1 MQNEIL
7 EILKTAD
14 GYVSGQQLSDRLGVS
29 RTAVWKAINLL
40 SDKGY
45 TISSSTN
52 KGYILLDAQS
62 VISKDDIAKHLT
74 TKEFGRNIIILDT
87 VDSTN
92 TYAKTCGLDGASS
105 GTVVI
110 AREQTN
116 GKGRLGR
123 VWQSQ
128 KDSGIWM
135 SLLIRPQLS
144 PMEVSSITP
153 LTGLAV
159 CKTLNRLFDLDCKIK
174 WPNDVIAGNKKICGT
189 LTEMTAEFDAVEH
202 IIIGIGINC
211 DNESF
216 PEEIAKKATSVFI
229 ETGKKPNKSKLTA
242 EILNDLEKELLCCD
256 YKLNTFNVKEYR
268 HLCATLGK
276 EISFTRGN
284 RYISA
289 VAVDVNPQGEL
300 VAMLSDGTTCTVNS
314 GEVTVQG
321 IY

>member
-14 GYVSGQQLSDRLGVS
+14 GYVSGQQLSERLGVS
-29 RTAVWKAINLL
+29 RTAVWKAINALR
-40 SDKGY
+40 DKGY
-45 TISSSTN
+45 VIDSSTN
-52 KGYILLDAQS
+52 KGYILLNPES
-62 VISKDDIAKHLT
+62 VIREDDIAKHLC
-74 TKEFGRNIIILDT
+74 TKEFGRKIILLDT

-92 TYAKTCGLDGASS
+92 TYAKTCGLNGEAS
-105 GTVVI
+105 GTAVI

-123 VWQSQ
+123 TWQSQ
-128 KDSGIWM
+128 KDCGVWM
-135 SLLIRPQLS
+135 SLLIRPELS

-159 CKTLNRLFDLDCKIK
+159 CKTLNRLFDLKCRIK
-174 WPNDVIAGNKKICGT
+174 WPNDVIVGKKKICGT

-211 DNESF
+211 DNEGF
-216 PEEIAKKATSVFI
+216 PEEIADKATSVFI
-229 ETGKKPNKSKLTA
+229 ETGKKPNKSELAA
-242 EILNDLEKELLCCD
+242 EILNDLEKELSACN
-256 YKLNTFNVKEYR
+256 YRLNIFNIKEYR

-276 EISFTRGN
+276 EIRFTRGN

-300 VAMLSDGTTCTVNS
+300 VAMLSDGTTCTINS